1 MTDITTLIDNT
12 QTANLSE
19 ENLITKPI
27 TKNILGVSMSD
38 AFSGLVE
45 ITTGTSG
52 FGDNGMYTKSI
63 GTNAQN
69 MKIGHMDKNSTMS
82 PGLVGM

>member
-27 TKNILGVSMSD
+27 TKNILGLI
-38 AFSGLVE
+38 FLWRL
-45 ITTGTSG
+45 
-52 FGDNGMYTKSI
+52 
-63 GTNAQN
+63 
-69 MKIGHMDKNSTMS
+69 
-82 PGLVGM
+82 P